1 MLEDILKSDIST
13 IRPSVITITITSIS
27 KPQSIVEELQFIA
40 NKVSR
45 IIDKDPVSTKVT
57 LRYKL
62 IAIIFRELE
71 DSPELNQ
78 SKTFVKCQRDKEIIW
93 YEISQKGDEHIPHGS
108 LVTSHEV
115 SSIIPDTQ
123 FQLNCFC
130 SNLRPMFQ
138 ESTFSSSSSSSS
150 SSTSSTRDNHRSR
163 SKRAAVLYYCKS
175 YKNI

>member
-1 MLEDILKSDIST
+1 VLEDILKSDIST
-13 IRPSVITITITSIS
+13 IRSSVITITLIS
-27 KPQSIVEELQFIA
+27 KPQSIAEELQFIA

-78 SKTFVKCQRDKEIIW
+78 SKTFVKCQRGKEIIW
-93 YEISQKGDEHIPHGS
+93 YEISHKGDEHIPHGS

-115 SSIIPDTQ
+115 STIIPNTQ

-138 ESTFSSSSSSSS
+138 ESTFSS

>member
-13 IRPSVITITITSIS
+13 IRSSVITITLIS
-27 KPQSIVEELQFIA
+27 KPQSIAEELQFIA

-62 IAIIFRELE
+62 VAIIFRELE

-150 SSTSSTRDNHRSR
+150 STSSTRDNHRSR

>member
-62 IAIIFRELE
+62 VAIIFRELE

-150 SSTSSTRDNHRSR
+150 TSSTRDNHRSR
-163 SKRAAVLYYCKS
+163 SKRAAVLNYCKS